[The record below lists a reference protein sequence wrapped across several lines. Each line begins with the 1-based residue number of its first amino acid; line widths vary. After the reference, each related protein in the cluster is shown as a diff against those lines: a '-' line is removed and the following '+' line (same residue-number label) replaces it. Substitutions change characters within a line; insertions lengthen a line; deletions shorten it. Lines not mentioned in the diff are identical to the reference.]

1 MQYFTYLYINLSRI
15 RFGDEQMTPSMKKNE
30 DAVSPVIGVIL
41 MVAITVI
48 LAAVIAM
55 FVFGMATDI
64 GSAKVVGLTVSE
76 NDTSL
81 ATVNVLW
88 QGGGDLNQLKNM
100 SGSVDGVAFSE
111 ITISPTPAVGVISPI
126 NTGSAVSGK
135 RVILVG
141 HFNDGQ
147 QQMLFDKYL

>member
-1 MQYFTYLYINLSRI
+1 
-15 RFGDEQMTPSMKKNE
+15 MTPILRKKNE

-48 LAAVIAM
+48 LAAIIAM

-76 NDTSL
+76 NDNTSL
-81 ATVNVLW
+81 ADANKTVNVLW

-126 NTGSAVSGK
+126 NTGYAVSGK